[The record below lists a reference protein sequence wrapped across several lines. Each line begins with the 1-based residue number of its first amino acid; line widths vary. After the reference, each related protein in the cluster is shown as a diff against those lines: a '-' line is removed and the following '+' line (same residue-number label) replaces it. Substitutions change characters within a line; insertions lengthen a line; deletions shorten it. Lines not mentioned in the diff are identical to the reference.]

1 MNSEWTRLLTYQKPV
16 SLSFPAEGAVLNF
29 FGADESRWRYSID
42 SPLFSGRHY
51 ARSFR
56 SLDNVPKEL
65 VVFTLISQLLS
76 QMSVPFYFSSSL
88 SIRITHCADSFR
100 YPRSAV
106 ISCARSSE
114 RTVLFTSSEKRRFV
128 SRYAARHSGWR
139 VRGLHCGHL
148 QLSRTGPRTS

>member
-1 MNSEWTRLLTYQKPV
+1 V

-29 FGADESRWRYSID
+29 FGADESRWRYSTD
-42 SPLFSGRHY
+42 ALLFSGRHY

-56 SLDNVPKEL
+56 SLDNVPQEL

-76 QMSVPFYFSSSL
+76 QMSVPFYFSSSV

-106 ISCARSSE
+106 FSCARSSE
-114 RTVLFTSSEKRRFV
+114 RTVLFTSSEKLRLLFIV
-128 SRYAARHSGWR
+128 SRYAACHSGWR
-139 VRGLHCGHL
+139 VRGLHRGHL